1 MASLGSVSN
10 VSKTPDM
17 DAEVAAFVKDLAK
30 WSVGTQALESEP
42 MAFTPRDA
50 MAGTPIRGTKHTT
63 ISVTGRRDD
72 TDTKQERGGVPTLA
86 DLNAAESSLDG
97 AMGSVFAEAAR
108 NDTSKDLDLSVQ
120 GASKKDVDKML
131 RAMADAPVKEKQWT
145 AAREKEKGN
154 ELFKGSCFV
163 YHADALAIYHTRP
176 FRRGVLRPEGRIP
189 SFHYPDCFRNT
200 MEYSLPFPIP
210 EYQSRIYTR
219 SDRLTLSFFI
229 VSAREFR
236 SAIEAYDVSI
246 ALDPTV
252 AAPFANR
259 AAAFMKL
266 KRWGDAICDCD
277 AALAICTNHFKALL
291 RRGASRLEANET
303 DAARLSL
310 RDLEIASQVEQGK
323 GEFRDQEL
331 VRLTARARKA
341 LADDA
346 ETKNRA
352 AMKRV
357 AIEESDEDEMVTANA
372 TSSKVSAPEA
382 PKAPAAAPKPPKP
395 PAAPETAPARRGPM
409 VFEEIEEEVVGTVV
423 VVETEPEPVGRPR
436 ENAGKHTARVKIVIQ
451 ADSEDDD
458 DDVVDPV
465 ALKEH
470 DVVDPV
476 ALKQHGNKSF
486 ANGRF
491 GEAVGH
497 YTRAIDAMTGT
508 SVSPST
514 DSENSETA
522 AGHKKQLAV
531 LYANRAACF
540 LKLVDFGKAEA
551 DADRAVSTD
560 RTYVK
565 GFHRRA
571 MAKSGLNKFQQ
582 ALEDY
587 EIVVRANPQS
597 ELLQKEVNKCMVNAA
612 EVMLGNVG
620 SGGVESDLSG
630 ALLGGLRPG
639 SSGSKQVRIEP
650 DSDDDSSDEE
660 TAAEV
665 AVKGVPAEE
674 VKVAEIVQVAVDKV
688 REVTSA
694 EREVVSEPVPV
705 KETEFAEAPPAP
717 SPPPI
722 ETRRKIAI
730 VEEDS
735 SDEETEESANG
746 EGGVD
751 QVESATQNVVDPID
765 VDPVTVV
772 DPVTYPVVEPVSF
785 ESETPDETSEAE
797 RAKTKGNVFFKN
809 GEFLKAEAQYTLALS
824 LAAVPNPGYFANRA
838 AARLKL
844 QNPQAGLDDADAAL
858 ALDGRHARARHRRA
872 VCLSLLGRH
881 AECVLEYD
889 NVVHANPGHQGVL
902 AERDSA
908 KQAMLDEA
916 KKQTEVANQ
925 VPTMTAAPVRASPA
939 SKKTATGPKTLKPPT
954 TATELERGCSALF
967 GKPTELLLFLQTVSS
982 TSIPKLVK
990 HSVSSKI
997 LGAYANAFAWGSQS
1011 EDSKNSVE
1019 KQAVGETFAALA
1031 SLPRFAFNAALLGR
1045 EDKKNITA
1053 VFEYLGDSVSQD
1065 TRTAWGA

>member
-1 MASLGSVSN
+1 MANPTTARLTAEERRKFDDVGLDDINAMTDLTQLNKLARYMDDEGFPQTSAVVKARMASLGSVSN

-154 ELFKGSCFV
+154 ELFK
-163 YHADALAIYHTRP
+163 
-176 FRRGVLRPEGRIP
+176 
-189 SFHYPDCFRNT
+189 
-200 MEYSLPFPIP
+200 
-210 EYQSRIYTR
+210 
-219 SDRLTLSFFI
+219 
-229 VSAREFR
+229 AREFR

-310 RDLEIASQVEQGK
+310 RDLEIASQIEQGK

-357 AIEESDEDEMVTANA
+357 AIEESDEDETVTANA

-382 PKAPAAAPKPPKP
+382 PKAPAAAAKPPKP